1 MLYLREKPQGI
12 DTKIDIIQKS
22 VFKNIGWENI
32 EVYGRVYRNPT
43 NNGITPEV
51 YISGLEYKDVFTN
64 DLKSGSVFFIDSETH
79 KFLGGNDF
87 EAEVKIVFMLD
98 LKKLSGIELR
108 NDSEVQNKAVTEI
121 RKHKFFA
128 IEKIEKGISTVF
140 KGFDTSTIKI
150 NDMQPYHVFA
160 VVGKLKYNIN
170 NC

>member
-12 DTKIDIIQKS
+12 DTKIDIIQNA
-22 VFKNIGWENI
+22 VFKAFGENI
-32 EVYGRVYRNPT
+32 DVYGRVYRNP
-43 NNGITPEV
+43 NKNGVAPEV
-51 YISGLEYKDVFTN
+51 YVSGLEYRDVFTN
-64 DLKSGSVFFIDSETH
+64 DLKSGSVFFIDSEIH

-87 EAEVKIVFMLD
+87 ESDIKVVFMLD
-98 LKKLSGIELR
+98 LKKLSGVELR
-108 NDSEVQNKAVTEI
+108 NDSEVQTKAILELK
-121 RKHKFFA
+121 KHRFFT
-128 IEKIEKGISTVF
+128 IEKIEKGIPTVF

>member
-1 MLYLREKPQGI
+1 MLYLREKPLGI

-22 VFKNIGWENI
+22 IFKTIGENVD
-32 EVYGRVYRNPT
+32 VYGRVYRNPNKSGVT
-43 NNGITPEV
+43 AEV
-51 YISGLEYKDVFTN
+51 YVSGLEYKDVFTN
-64 DLKSGSVFFIDSETH
+64 DMKSGSVFFIDSETH

-87 EAEVKIVFMLD
+87 EAEIKIVFMLD
-98 LKKLSGIELR
+98 LKKFSGVDLR
-108 NDSEVQNKAVTEI
+108 NDSEVQTKAVLELK
-121 RKHKFFA
+121 KHRFFT
-128 IEKIEKGISTVF
+128 IDKIEKGIPTVF